1 MVIFSCPHSFYI
13 YLLEEFFYKEE
24 LSFLPH
30 LFSQSFIYASIRLMD
45 IYFILWV
52 MIFLDYFILL
62 HRLFYF
68 SHLELFQLGLEKAM
82 ATHSSVHAWRIPK
95 TAEPGGLPSRGHTES
110 DRTEAAEAAEA
121 SSWLLCPFKMSPIFL
136 KHFKAL

>member
-1 MVIFSCPHSFYI
+1 MVTFSCPHSFYI

-30 LFSQSFIYASIRLMD
+30 LFSQSFIYTSIRLVD

-62 HRLFYF
+62 HRFFYF
-68 SHLELFQLGLEKAM
+68 SHLELFQLGSEKAM
-82 ATHSSVHAWRIPK
+82 ATHSSVLAWRIPK
-95 TAEPGGLPSRGHTES
+95 TAEPGGLPSRGSHS
-110 DRTEAAEAAEA
+110 RTRLKQLAAAA
-121 SSWLLCPFKMSPIFL
+121 WLWCPFKMSPIFL